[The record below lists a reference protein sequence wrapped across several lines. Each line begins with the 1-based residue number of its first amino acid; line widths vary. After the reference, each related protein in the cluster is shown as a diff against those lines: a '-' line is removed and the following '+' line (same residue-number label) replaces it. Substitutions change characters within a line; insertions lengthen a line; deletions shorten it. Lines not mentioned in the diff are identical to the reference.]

1 MQADIPIVVTKNKI
15 RADHL
20 FNNQSP
26 TLFQKI
32 KSKRNP
38 TVPKIRKNEQPLRHQ
53 TLDPE

>member
-1 MQADIPIVVTKNKI
+1 MQADMPIVVTKNKI

-20 FNNQSP
+20 FNNYSP
-26 TLFQKI
+26 TLFQKS